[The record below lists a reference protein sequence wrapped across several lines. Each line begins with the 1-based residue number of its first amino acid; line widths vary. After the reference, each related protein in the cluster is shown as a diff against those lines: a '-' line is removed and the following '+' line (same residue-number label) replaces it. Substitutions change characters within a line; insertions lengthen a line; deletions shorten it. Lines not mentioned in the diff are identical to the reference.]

1 MVQVRTVSLIRATLV
16 ISRLMEIISSLNWKS
31 ALKRQLTD
39 IKKTQWLRVSCQSRT
54 RFGSVLDNSKTRTQA
69 HWGHTASFTFL
80 GLLWSPLLCTLIGPC
95 GCHAVARPRPCCVVI
110 GVCGAAA
117 WRWYFDWQVWPPA
130 LPCLP
135 TWRGRGWRGGEEV
148 AQAGRGWAL
157 DVSRRRG
164 WWIYQIIRRAVL
176 KYVFAEHK
184 ADSTGTTVM
193 ASVFGFSPKWQKISG
208 KSFWF

>member
-54 RFGSVLDNSKTRTQA
+54 RFGSVLDNSKTRTRA

-164 WWIYQIIRRAVL
+164 VVDISDNQKGCVEICVCWTQGRFNRDHGDGIRLRFFTELA
-176 KYVFAEHK
+176 KN
-184 ADSTGTTVM
+184 
-193 ASVFGFSPKWQKISG
+193 
-208 KSFWF
+208 